1 MKRKRILQKL
11 ANCISYDIKEGIVR
25 FIPLYALTG
34 VFVLAF
40 GWDARM
46 HLAEGV
52 SAPSVLDLAV
62 YMFQGMDEYVYVK
75 GGPPFDIPISF
86 LTLSFCFALFACY
99 YAHREWKLRGT
110 VYIPR
115 YESKM
120 YFWISKCIWCIL
132 QMILLYLMIF
142 VILWGIAA
150 AGGNISVLLSRETL
164 ACLKGLPLSENS
176 MDYIKYI
183 FGLGLFTA
191 IVLNQIQLTAQMIFS
206 PVIGYILVIAVITSS
221 AYFYRFYMPG
231 NYYMLLRTALFRED
245 GITLQQAS
253 LVLGILWI
261 VLVLA
266 GAVIVRKKDVL

>member
-46 HLAEGV
+46 HLAENV
-52 SAPSVLDLAV
+52 PAPSVLDLAV

-86 LTLSFCFALFACY
+86 LTLSFCFALFSCY

-261 VLVLA
+261 VLVLI